1 MRTRSLP
8 VVCGLVMAGAF
19 AVPSSAA
26 AQDRADTSFA
36 IGRNAVVDITVR
48 TGSVLVR
55 GSNRE
60 AGEVRGNSGS
70 YTLKSSG
77 VGVVVVPRDGRD
89 ARSSR
94 NGDSDNG
101 RLELTVPRGV
111 RLVISAGRAE
121 VDVREIDG
129 DVEVR
134 SSSGDIT
141 MSRLGGRAIVET
153 LSGDLTI
160 EEGVSGLRV
169 TTSSGDVIARGVRG
183 EASVHTT
190 SGDVTLAGFG
200 LPRVMIE
207 SINGDAS
214 FDGSI
219 APDGRLTISTHNGD
233 VQLRLAEGLR
243 GELEFFTHTGEMN
256 TAIPLT
262 MSGSMT
268 GLANRERRPGQRF
281 AFGGGG
287 AALLSIS
294 TFNGDVRIERGPSRP
309 TDR

>member
-1 MRTRSLP
+1 MRFVP
-8 VVCGLVMAGAF
+8 VVAGLAALAALA
-19 AVPSSAA
+19 AVAAPATAA
-26 AQDRADTSFA
+26 AQRRADTSFA
-36 IGRNAVVDITVR
+36 IGRNAVVDITTR

-55 GSNRE
+55 GSGRDE
-60 AGEVRGNSGS
+60 GELRTNSGA
-70 YTLKSSG
+70 YTLRSSG
-77 VGVVVVPRDGRD
+77 VGVVVVPREGS
-89 ARSSR
+89 RSSR
-94 NGDSDNG
+94 NGDSDNE

-111 RLVISAGRAE
+111 RVVISAGRADVE
-121 VDVREIDG
+121 VREIDG

-160 EEGVSGLRV
+160 EEGASGLRV
-169 TTSSGDVIARGVRG
+169 TTSSGDVIARGLRG

-190 SGDVTLAGFG
+190 SGDVTLSGSAM
-200 LPRVMIE
+200 PRVMIQ
-207 SINGDAS
+207 SINGDAA

-219 APDGRLTISTHNGD
+219 TSDGRLSVSTHNGD
-233 VQLRLAEGLR
+233 VLLRLADGLR
-243 GELEFFTHTGEMN
+243 GELEFFTHSGEMN
-256 TAIPLT
+256 TTIPLT
-262 MSGSMT
+262 MSGGMT

-281 AFGGGG
+281 QFGGGG

-294 TFNGDVRIERGPSRP
+294 TFNGDVRIERGPSRI